1 MNIILFD
8 KNVRQFN
15 ASDERYEHL
24 KKVLHAEV
32 GTSFRGGEINSFSG
46 ECTIT
51 AVSKEKIEFDF
62 LPAKLDS
69 TLYPLTVLL
78 AQVRPICMKRILR
91 ELVSLGVERL
101 ILTRSDL
108 GEKSYVESSLYTTNE
123 YKTIMINGAMQAG
136 HTGVSDAIF
145 ASSVEDALKEISLDT
160 TCLLL
165 DNVVGSQKF
174 NQLSL
179 KDKKVCIAIGPER
192 GWSDRERKCLLE
204 RGFIP
209 VLMGNRILRTE
220 TASVAATAL
229 ALEHMNYI

>member
-1 MNIILFD
+1 
-8 KNVRQFN
+8 
-15 ASDERYEHL
+15 
-24 KKVLHAEV
+24 
-32 GTSFRGGEINSFSG
+32 
-46 ECTIT
+46 
-51 AVSKEKIEFDF
+51 
-62 LPAKLDS
+62 
-69 TLYPLTVLL
+69 
-78 AQVRPICMKRILR
+78 MKRILR

-108 GEKSYVESSLYTTNE
+108 GEKSYVESSLYTTDE

-179 KDKKVCIAIGPER
+179 TDKKVCIAIGPER

-204 RGFIP
+204 RDFIP